1 MTVEELIEELKKFP
15 KDTPVHI
22 GWHELTKV
30 SIENYRLPNQRK
42 DRKAVFLEASPLSC
56 ITKLLQGE

>member
-1 MTVEELIEELKKFP
+1 M
-15 KDTPVHI
+15 PVHI